1 MSLINKMLQE
11 LDRREAP
18 VGDDR
23 TPKQVRPVAPRASQ
37 HEWFWRALAA
47 LILVALAWMGWVAY
61 QLWPRPL
68 ATEGAFKAAGE
79 SRSRA
84 VPPVAMSS
92 PTPAPVAPPAATAAA
107 PAPLVEPAAPAQ
119 PEALRLAQSIE
130 TPIPEPKPALVQP
143 SPPPTT
149 VPKPEPVKPR
159 VTAKPAPVPA
169 GLTRLVEKPKVERR
183 EHIGTPAERAEN
195 EFRYGVGALKAGRST
210 EAEQRF
216 GKALEFDSGHRGARQ
231 ALVATHIERGQLE
244 PARKL
249 LQEGLALDPAQPD
262 FAIALARILVER
274 KDFNGALAVL
284 DRSAASAADIA
295 DFHALRG
302 TVLRGLGRHA
312 EAAQA
317 YQTAV
322 QTRSTL
328 PKALVGLGISLEAL
342 NRRPEAAEAF
352 RRALVAGPVSDDVRT
367 FAEQRI
373 RALR

>member
-18 VGDDR
+18 VMAGGG
-23 TPKQVRPVAPRASQ
+23 TPKQVRAVAPRASR
-37 HEWFWRALAA
+37 HEWFWRMLAA
-47 LILVALAWMGWVAY
+47 LIFVALAWMGWVAY

-84 VPPVAMSS
+84 VPPIAVS
-92 PTPAPVAPPAATAAA
+92 PPAPAPVVPAAPAT
-107 PAPLVEPAAPAQ
+107 PAPLVELTAPEQ
-119 PEALRLAQSIE
+119 PETLRLAQSIQ
-130 TPIPEPKPALVQP
+130 TPIPESKPAPVEP
-143 SPPPTT
+143 SAPRAT

-159 VTAKPAPVPA
+159 VAAKPAPPVPA

-216 GKALEFDSGHRGARQ
+216 GKALEFDSLHRGARQ
-231 ALVATHIERGQLE
+231 ALVAMHIERGQLE

-262 FAIALARILVER
+262 FAITLARILVER

-322 QTRSTL
+322 QARSTL
-328 PKALVGLGISLEAL
+328 PQAWVGLGISLEAL

>member
-1 MSLINKMLQE
+1 
-11 LDRREAP
+11 
-18 VGDDR
+18 
-23 TPKQVRPVAPRASQ
+23 
-37 HEWFWRALAA
+37 
-47 LILVALAWMGWVAY
+47 
-61 QLWPRPL
+61 
-68 ATEGAFKAAGE
+68 
-79 SRSRA
+79 
-84 VPPVAMSS
+84 
-92 PTPAPVAPPAATAAA
+92 
-107 PAPLVEPAAPAQ
+107 
-119 PEALRLAQSIE
+119 
-130 TPIPEPKPALVQP
+130 
-143 SPPPTT
+143 
-149 VPKPEPVKPR
+149 
-159 VTAKPAPVPA
+159 
-169 GLTRLVEKPKVERR
+169 LVEKPKLERR

-195 EFRYGVGALKAGRST
+195 EFRYGVSALKAGRST

-216 GKALEFDSGHRGARQ
+216 GKGLEFDSLHRGARQ
-231 ALVATHIERGQLE
+231 ALVAMHIERGQLE

-262 FAIALARILVER
+262 FAITLARILVER

-322 QTRSTL
+322 QARSTL
-328 PKALVGLGISLEAL
+328 PQAWVGLGISLEAL

>member
-18 VGDDR
+18 VMGNGG
-23 TPKQVRPVAPRASQ
+23 TPKQVRPVAPRASR

-47 LILVALAWMGWVAY
+47 LIFVALAWMGWVAY

-149 VPKPEPVKPR
+149 GPKPEPVKPR
-159 VTAKPAPVPA
+159 ATAPVPA
-169 GLTRLVEKPKVERR
+169 GLTRMVVEKPKVERR
-183 EHIGTPAERAEN
+183 EHIGTLAERAEN
-195 EFRYGVGALKAGRST
+195 EFRYGVSALKAGRST

-216 GKALEFDSGHRGARQ
+216 GKALEFDSLHRGARQ
-231 ALVATHIERGQLE
+231 ALVAMHIERGQLE

-322 QTRSTL
+322 QARSTL
-328 PKALVGLGISLEAL
+328 PQAWVGLGISLEAL